1 MIQHSVSRMDFGTLR
16 KSERTDEGFLFFEAI
31 ATRSGVFEYLNADGS
46 IRREYRPPE
55 EVAHVDSLATLGRKP
70 LTLDHPAD
78 ATGNVLLTPAN
89 VEQYSKGS
97 LGEHVEVL
105 DAAPDLTSQ
114 RGKFVRVTGS
124 VYSQDAIEA
133 VTQAGIEEVSCG
145 YTCDLVMKPGV
156 TPDGEKYDAVQTNI
170 RYNHLAL
177 VERGRAGHAA
187 RLRVDSHDAIQQHT
201 TTPPQGKPT
210 MAKKKS
216 IKTRRMDSV
225 LVNQDQADLYSAV
238 RSDMEQMDEEIAEQ
252 EEKMLSLDEKMKSL
266 MDKADEYEK
275 KHGEMEKLLADACEK
290 MASYD
295 EGFEKLKA
303 LLGGMM
309 PPMEEGEEVE
319 VEDELDLEKVD
330 AADVPKILEKIKQRQ
345 DAAFQKRF
353 EERTAL
359 EKVARAMKVDSKG
372 VSDRD
377 LRLAIL
383 KADKQEVDPKSST
396 AYLQGRIDEMARRLE
411 DDAHLAAGA
420 EIVSG
425 RQTGDGAL
433 SGRDAYLAR
442 IQNAG
447 N

>member
-1 MIQHSVSRMDFGTLR
+1 MIQKSVSRMDFGTLR
-16 KSERTDEGFLFFEAI
+16 RSERTDEGFLFFEAI
-31 ATRSGVFEYLNADGS
+31 ATRSGVFEYMNADGS
-46 IRREYRPPE
+46 IRREYRSPD

-89 VEQYSKGS
+89 AEQYSKGAI
-97 LGEHVEVL
+97 GEHIEVL

-124 VYSQDAIEA
+124 IYSQDAIEA
-133 VTQAGIEEVSCG
+133 VTEQGIEEVSCG
-145 YTCDLVMKPGV
+145 YTCDLVMQPGV
-156 TPDGEKYDAVQTNI
+156 TPEGEKYDARQTNI

-187 RLRVDSHDAIQQHT
+187 RLRVDSHDAIQHHT
-201 TTPPQGKPT
+201 TPQGKPT
-210 MAKKKS
+210 MAKHKKYT
-216 IKTRRMDSV
+216 KTRRMDSV

-252 EEKMLSLDEKMKSL
+252 EEKMVGLDEKMQDL
-266 MDKADEYEK
+266 MKKADEYEQ
-275 KHGEMEKLLADACEK
+275 KHGDMEKMLADAAEK

-319 VEDELDLEKVD
+319 DELDLDKMD
-330 AADVPKILEKIKQRQ
+330 KADVPKAIALIKARQ
-345 DAAFQKRF
+345 DAAFHKRF
-353 EERTAL
+353 QERTAL
-359 EKVARAMKVDSKG
+359 EKVARALKVDCKD

-383 KADKQEVDPKSST
+383 KADKQEVDPKAPTS
-396 AYLQGRIDEMARRLE
+396 YLQGRIDEMARRLE
-411 DDAHLAAGA
+411 DDAYLKAGA
-420 EIVSG
+420 QIVEG
-425 RQTGDGAL
+425 RKTGDGAL
-433 SGRDAYLAR
+433 SGRDAYLESIR
-442 IQNAG
+442 KAG